1 MTLKMFVNTKGVIFV
16 IYTFFV
22 ILVDSISPGTFVV
35 SNCPKN
41 QHEVIKA
48 SRRLQCVNDKNG
60 NNQYLCL
67 PMKEKTSLVEFC
79 FDADMKIE
87 EKGYCLEIFE
97 GKLIQHS
104 CLNFSYGCPEEKF
117 WLHEFYKYP
126 ACQNINTKL
135 KCYVSDPLCADH
147 PSLDIANIVYAS
159 LILGGSVFFFVVCF
173 LLCKKCKRNHRNRGR
188 RNFIQTRYFPSASVS
203 PGNLRP
209 ISSRVRIS
217 PPQAPPPPPSNTRH
231 FEGFARQLANFDQIN
246 KY

>member
-1 MTLKMFVNTKGVIFV
+1 MEGSTTNISQISPPSAMSSGRRSSSIASELARHRAKLEAAKVREKYLQQEYEMERQKAILDRDLKMFVNTKGVIFV

-22 ILVDSISPGTFVV
+22 ILFDSISPGTFVV

-87 EKGYCLEIFE
+87 EKD
-97 GKLIQHS
+97 
-104 CLNFSYGCPEEKF
+104 
-117 WLHEFYKYP
+117 P

-147 PSLDIANIVYAS
+147 PSLDIANIKPVGA
-159 LILGGSVFFFVVCF
+159 
-173 LLCKKCKRNHRNRGR
+173 
-188 RNFIQTRYFPSASVS
+188 T
-203 PGNLRP
+203 
-209 ISSRVRIS
+209 
-217 PPQAPPPPPSNTRH
+217 
-231 FEGFARQLANFDQIN
+231 
-246 KY
+246 